1 MSTAA
6 APPQKAAPKHP
17 PKFLIWVWTGLIV
30 PVLYIIQLV
39 VVVKKSSSTSFQVLQ
54 APESWSKYTTGGSGC
69 PVLYITVVVAVA
81 VAVVVVDICLHY
93 FLLFP

>member
-6 APPQKAAPKHP
+6 EPPQKAAPKHP
-17 PKFLIWVWTGLIV
+17 PKFLIWVGTGLIV

-54 APESWSKYTTGGSGC
+54 APERWSKSTTPVIWLATFYGGTLKDSM
-69 PVLYITVVVAVA
+69 
-81 VAVVVVDICLHY
+81 
-93 FLLFP
+93 LLLSSVTFKVEKTY